1 MNIKSLR
8 RIICRNKDNGVFF
21 GSVSENEFFRVEG
34 KQPNHIAIEKAL
46 IDIGGGSWEGFQF
59 KETAIKLAGW
69 VEGSDKAYSTNPY
82 LAADTFNKIQ
92 LILLGTTSRSG
103 ILEELKVRK

>member
-1 MNIKSLR
+1 MNIKFLR
-8 RIICRNKDNGVFF
+8 RTIWRKKDKGAFF
-21 GSVSENEFFRVEG
+21 GSVSENEFFRIEG
-34 KQPNHIAIEKAL
+34 KQPNYITIEKAL
-46 IDIGGGSWEGFQF
+46 IDIGGGSWEGLQF
-59 KETAIKLAGW
+59 KETVIKLAGW

-82 LAADTFNKIQ
+82 LAADTFNKIR